1 MSNQSALYLA
11 LAAAGIPALVGL
23 SGARR
28 AKGGFRSKSAST
40 YTRAALVAFVGL
52 AVAAATQN
60 EWVAAGTLVAA
71 FGLMAM
77 GLVIQGKEAE
87 FFLKVA
93 SEQRVD
99 FVSGLPNGRLF
110 EERLLAEHSRTK
122 RTNQRYAVAVFEI
135 DGFALLSENDQ
146 AGGMRLLAE
155 SLTESI
161 RNTDTLGR
169 IGENQAGVLL
179 VDTNAEGAVIGCD
192 RACERFFFQS
202 CGHSDQ
208 AHVTRPLTLSVGIA
222 EFDDDTVDP
231 MHVVDNAKLALRQ
244 LQSELESGI
253 RVYKREEYVPVEG
266 PADEFGDDQ
275 PDDVSGDLSDE
286 VSQAA

>member
-1 MSNQSALYLA
+1 MSNSSALYLA
-11 LAAAGIPALVGL
+11 LAAASIPALVGL
-23 SGARR
+23 SGARK

-40 YTRAALVAFVGL
+40 YTRAAVVGFAGL
-52 AVAAATQN
+52 AVAAALQN
-60 EWVAAGTLVAA
+60 EWVAVAA
-71 FGLMAM
+71 IAATFVLMAV
-77 GLVIQGKEAE
+77 GLAIQDKEAE

-93 SEQRVD
+93 AEQRVD
-99 FVSGLPNGRLF
+99 FVSGLPNERLF

-146 AGGMRLLAE
+146 QGGMRLLAE

-179 VDTNAEGAVIGCD
+179 VDTNADGAVIGCD

-244 LQSELESGI
+244 LQSEMESGI
-253 RVYKREEYVPVEG
+253 RVYRREDYVPAES
-266 PADEFGDDQ
+266 PLDELGDELESDF
-275 PDDVSGDLSDE
+275 SDE